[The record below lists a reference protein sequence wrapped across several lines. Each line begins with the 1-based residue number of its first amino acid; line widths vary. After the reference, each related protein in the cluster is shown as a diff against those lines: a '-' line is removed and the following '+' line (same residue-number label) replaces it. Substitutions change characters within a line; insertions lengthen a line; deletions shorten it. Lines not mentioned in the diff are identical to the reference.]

1 MHWQMIGLQS
11 IYAITTGIAY
21 VVFALGLTLILGVMG
36 IINVAHGE
44 LYMLGAMLQLTGI
57 YYFGM
62 PYLLATILAIA
73 LVCLLGFICSKMAVE
88 PLLGSRNPLLATLLS
103 TLAISMSL
111 MYGSVLVW
119 GSQTIPADLPF
130 TGSFQLGPFA
140 VPAGR
145 VILSVVGLTA
155 ILILYLFVEKSQLGK
170 VVRATAQNKLA
181 ARLMGINLK
190 KVYGLSFTIAAG
202 LGALAGVL
210 VTPIWTSNAFMGQT
224 MILKGFVVV
233 IVAGL
238 GNIRG
243 TILVGLLLS
252 LVETFFGYFVS
263 IYYREVIA
271 YVIMIV
277 ALLLR
282 PRGLFYR

>member
-44 LYMLGAMLQLTGI
+44 LYMLGAMLQ
-57 YYFGM
+57 
-62 PYLLATILAIA
+62 LATILAIA

-130 TGSFQLGPFA
+130 TGSFQLGPFP

-145 VILSVVGLTA
+145 VILSVC
-155 ILILYLFVEKSQLGK
+155 
-170 VVRATAQNKLA
+170 R
-181 ARLMGINLK
+181 K
-190 KVYGLSFTIAAG
+190 KPAWEGCASHR
-202 LGALAGVL
+202 
-210 VTPIWTSNAFMGQT
+210 S
-224 MILKGFVVV
+224 
-233 IVAGL
+233 
-238 GNIRG
+238 
-243 TILVGLLLS
+243 
-252 LVETFFGYFVS
+252 E
-263 IYYREVIA
+263 
-271 YVIMIV
+271 
-277 ALLLR
+277 
-282 PRGLFYR
+282 